1 MTAKKWLMITATLA
15 LPLAACSQEPS
26 AYVFGIEKMFSKS
39 SPTTLNVAT
48 IDVFNEAMGES
59 ESAFDDYFTEDV
71 EKWARLRFSPVG
83 SNGTAVIKVTEM
95 KITEHEGK
103 VCNTFMAPAKD
114 EYLATL
120 TVRVSINDAIGFEK
134 SYVENTVKRSTFV
147 PSNINLVERENAVRK
162 LITEVIIGMDE
173 QLSANVKNHLSY
185 NISQ

>member
-15 LPLAACSQEPS
+15 LPLAACSQEPE
-26 AYVFGIEKMFSKS
+26 AYVFGIEKMFPKS

-48 IDVFNEAMGES
+48 IDVFNEAMGTS
-59 ESAFDDYFTEDV
+59 DSAFDTYFTEDI
-71 EKWARLRFSPVG
+71 EKWARLRFLPVG
-83 SNGTAVIKVTEM
+83 SMGTAVIKVTEM
-95 KITEHEGK
+95 KIAEHERK
-103 VCNTFMAPAKD
+103 ICNTLMPSKD

-120 TVRVSINDAIGFEK
+120 TVRVSINDAMGFEK

-162 LITEVIIGMDE
+162 LITEVIIAMDE